1 MFVRLWSCRA
11 RLEKADEYV
20 KHFRENVY
28 PQLRRIDGYR
38 GAYVLQRSSGAE
50 AEILVLTLWA
60 SMTAIRTFAGD
71 DPDVAVVEDEAKA
84 LLSHFDLSVKHFEVV
99 LEAPS

>member
-1 MFVRLWSCRA
+1 
-11 RLEKADEYV
+11 LEKAGGYV
-20 KHFRENVY
+20 NHFRENVY
-28 PQLRRIDGYR
+28 LQLRRIDGFR
-38 GAYVLQRSSGAE
+38 GAYVLRRSLGGE
-50 AEILVLTLWA
+50 AEILVLTLWD

-99 LEAPS
+99 LEARS

>member
-11 RLEKADEYV
+11 RLDKAGGYV
-20 KHFRENVY
+20 KHFRGNVY
-28 PQLRRIDGYR
+28 PGLRRIDGYR
-38 GAYVLQRSSGAE
+38 GAYVLQRSLGGE
-50 AEILVLTLWA
+50 AEILVLTLWD
-60 SMTAIRTFAGD
+60 SMTAIRAFAGD